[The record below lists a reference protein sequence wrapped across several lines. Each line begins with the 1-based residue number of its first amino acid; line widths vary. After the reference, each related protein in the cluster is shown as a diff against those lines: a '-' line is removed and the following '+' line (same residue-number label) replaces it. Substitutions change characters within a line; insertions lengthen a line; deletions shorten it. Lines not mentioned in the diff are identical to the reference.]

1 MKKVSLTLLLLFLLV
16 GCANTASTTTS
27 TTAST
32 DHPTTT
38 STTTITTTTTTT
50 TTLNRLEE
58 VANLRILDNE
68 LRWNAVVGANIYHL
82 TINGVS
88 VQTEETAWSIEEL
101 DYGMIEISIV
111 ASGEGVLDSNP
122 VVTTLEFAPDLF
134 GVYNFRIVDKIL
146 SWNPQPLADRYLIF
160 INGDIITFP
169 IDETTLPEDLFY
181 DLSNLEPNAF
191 YEISVAVG
199 YRQWT
204 SGWSSFL
211 QYDGAFEY
219 NGLFAFTYALSQT
232 DDLVFE
238 LGGVDTQI
246 LQIEGEGFLGG
257 EVQKISWEGNDVT
270 FHKEYLQ
277 DLSYGE
283 KSFLFTTS
291 EGIYEIRIDVVDT
304 RKPYLVS
311 SSQINVAL
319 GADAVVTFELYDG
332 EFVSL
337 SGNDI
342 TEDDYSVVGNVL
354 TISGSYIQAIFQR
367 DAERTVLI
375 LGYYLTANEHIT
387 VGYLFIRIQS

>member
-1 MKKVSLTLLLLFLLV
+1 M
-16 GCANTASTTTS
+16 
-27 TTAST
+27 
-32 DHPTTT
+32 
-38 STTTITTTTTTT
+38 TTT

-58 VANLRILDNE
+58 VANLRILGNE
-68 LRWNAVVGANIYHL
+68 LRWNAVVGANIYQL

-101 DYGMIEISIV
+101 DYGMIEVSIV

-134 GVYNFRIVDKIL
+134 GVYNFRIVDKVL
-146 SWNPQPLADRYLIF
+146 SWNPQPLADRYLIL
-160 INGDIITFP
+160 INDEIITFP
-169 IDETTLPEDLFY
+169 VDETSLPEDLFY
-181 DLSNLEPNAF
+181 DLSGLEPNEY

-204 SGWSSFL
+204 SVWSYFL
-211 QYDGAFEY
+211 HYDGAFEY

-232 DDLVFE
+232 DDLVFA
-238 LGGVDTQI
+238 LGGADLAI
-246 LQIEGEGFLGG
+246 HQIEGEGYFEGG
-257 EVQKISWEGNDVT
+257 ALRISHIDGVVT

-277 DLSYGE
+277 ELSYGE

-291 EGIYEIRIDVVDT
+291 EGIYEVRIDIVDT

-311 SSQINVAL
+311 SSQINVTL

-342 TEDDYSVVGNVL
+342 TENDYAVVGNVL
-354 TISGSYIQAIFQR
+354 TINGGYIQSIFQR
-367 DAERTVLI
+367 DPERTVLI

-387 VGYLFIRIQS
+387 VGYLFIRIAN